1 MCKVLSCSKYQEFQV
16 AEAIH
21 CPSCST
27 RYRLRPERLKLVIRR
42 AKCFSCGSLFPVGD
56 VVQRLLAL
64 PAPGDT
70 SRFKVEDVAAVQH
83 TPLEPF
89 VPPPSLTPGDLEG
102 VDEEILEKTL
112 VDAPT
117 SLPETKAEPV
127 SAPMAPPEPVAPP
140 EALAPPEATTS
151 PEALT
156 PPEVTTPPEALAAP
170 EALAPPEAMVPPEAA
185 APPEPTV
192 LPEPEAADSE
202 FPPELTEA
210 TLSGYTSARDAIDKL
225 LGNAP
230 AAATGLKIQPE
241 AHGMDMEATLS
252 VLDTTLGGT
261 RTVPMLARATKG
273 DGPTASG
280 TTGEAAVGHSAS
292 TMRLS
297 REDLEAALAPPPAKT
312 EEPTAALRPS
322 DLMVF
327 SDEPSEVPPP
337 SAPRSFPPSPDA
349 LETGTE
355 LLRLKIGEEIY
366 SNLTM
371 TQLTAWVEEGRI
383 LENHLV
389 ARQHSENWLE
399 AHKVPGLRP
408 VFERLRRER
417 NDVIFLDSAPGE
429 IAPKKSLFGGL
440 FGRG

>member
-1 MCKVLSCSKYQEFQV
+1 VLSCSKYQEFQV

-27 RYRLRPERLKLVIRR
+27 RYRLRPERLKPVIRR

-64 PAPGDT
+64 PAPSDT

-83 TPLEPF
+83 TPLDPF

-117 SLPETKAEPV
+117 SLPETKVEPSPTSMTLPVLVIPTVAPAPAEPI
-127 SAPMAPPEPVAPP
+127 PPP
-140 EALAPPEATTS
+140 EAQALPEPMPPPEAQAL
-151 PEALT
+151 PESS
-156 PPEVTTPPEALAAP
+156 
-170 EALAPPEAMVPPEAA
+170 VPPEAPV
-185 APPEPTV
+185 PPEPMG
-192 LPEPEAADSE
+192 LREPEAAASE

-230 AAATGLKIQPE
+230 AAATGLKLQPD

-261 RTVPMLARATKG
+261 RTVPMVARATKG

-280 TTGEAAVGHSAS
+280 MAGDAPSAS

-297 REDLEAALAPPPAKT
+297 REDLEAALAPPPKAKT

-327 SDEPSEVPPP
+327 SDEPSEVLPLV
-337 SAPRSFPPSPDA
+337 APKSFPPSPDA
-349 LETGTE
+349 QETGTE

-417 NDVIFLDSAPGE
+417 NDVIGLISGPGE